1 MAHRIASIPT
11 LLKKLSALLA
21 LTLALGVIGAC
32 GGGDDDSTTTTA
44 TATRTGGATATPTP
58 EETDDGGN
66 QASEDSLEINETVY
80 HAGYKVSLGTATLA
94 NNVVKIDAQF
104 ENLGSA
110 SNATIDSLITLR
122 SGGNDYADTAIFDE
136 DLPALAAKGKG
147 TGNFAIRVDDNFGF
161 DDAVLIIGHPDNNQA
176 IIPLGANSGETLLTL
191 EPKELTIT
199 GQAVAGPVTV
209 DLEGG
214 ELRADL
220 PDQYSIADKEHLEL
234 TLNFSVT
241 PGNGIPIGQGV
252 FQDPN
257 VKLRTP
263 DGKTIA
269 VRDDGRSGVN
279 ELLQGKEGTT
289 ISDLSVRF
297 EVKKPT
303 AGEYTLIITG
313 LWGPSL
319 AEVTGETTFTVPAAP
334 TLGE

>member
-1 MAHRIASIPT
+1 LAHKFASI
-11 LLKKLSALLA
+11 LRKVSALLA
-21 LTLALGVIGAC
+21 LAFALGVISAC
-32 GGGDDDSTTTTA
+32 GGGDDDDKKTA
-44 TATRTGGATATPTP
+44 TATAVATSTRTGGAGDTTATPA
-58 EETDDGGN
+58 DSGD
-66 QASEDSLEINETVY
+66 QAAEDSLEVNETVY

-94 NNVVKIDAQF
+94 ENVVKIEAQF

-110 SNATIDSLITLR
+110 SNATIDSLITLQ

-136 DLPALAAKGKG
+136 DLPALAPKGKG
-147 TGNFAIRVDDNFGF
+147 TGNFAIRVDDNFSL

-176 IIPLGANSGETLLTL
+176 IIPLGANSSETLVTL
-191 EPKELTIT
+191 EPKELMIT
-199 GQAVAGPVTV
+199 GRAVAGPVSV

-220 PDQYSIADKEHLEL
+220 PDLYGIADKDHLEL

-252 FQDPN
+252 FQDQN
-257 VKLRTP
+257 VKLKTP

-289 ISDLSVRF
+289 ISDLEIRF

-303 AGEYTLIITG
+303 AGQYTLIVHG